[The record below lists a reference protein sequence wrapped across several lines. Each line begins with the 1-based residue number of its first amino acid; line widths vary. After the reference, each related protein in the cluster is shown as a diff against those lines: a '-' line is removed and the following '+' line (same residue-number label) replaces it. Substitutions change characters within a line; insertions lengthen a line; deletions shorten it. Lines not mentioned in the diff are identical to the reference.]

1 MSDPAVRRSPLEP
14 VALADAAGPSWTV
27 RLLAEAAS
35 TNVLA
40 AADARPGLVVVA
52 DHQTAGRG
60 RLDRSWETPAG
71 VALTF
76 SAVVDP
82 GLPDARWPLLPLA
95 VAVAVAQAVRR
106 SAGVSPELKWPNDV
120 LVDGRKLAGILLER
134 VGPPARGSRP
144 LAVVGIGLNV
154 DQTADELPVP
164 TATSLRIEGA
174 TVERTALFGAVL
186 AALEETLAVLRADA
200 ERVLASYREQC
211 STLGAAVEVQL
222 PGGEL
227 LSGTAEA
234 IDGHGRVVVA
244 GRAVAAG
251 DVVHL
256 RRHGRSPGED

>member
-1 MSDPAVRRSPLEP
+1 
-14 VALADAAGPSWTV
+14 
-27 RLLAEAAS
+27 
-35 TNVLA
+35 
-40 AADARPGLVVVA
+40 
-52 DHQTAGRG
+52 
-60 RLDRSWETPAG
+60 
-71 VALTF
+71 
-76 SAVVDP
+76 
-82 GLPDARWPLLPLA
+82 
-95 VAVAVAQAVRR
+95 
-106 SAGVSPELKWPNDV
+106 
-120 LVDGRKLAGILLER
+120 
-134 VGPPARGSRP
+134 
-144 LAVVGIGLNV
+144 
-154 DQTADELPVP
+154 
-164 TATSLRIEGA
+164 
-174 TVERTALFGAVL
+174 VERTALFGAVL